1 MVRTWSRVMQI
12 NLISGYMIE
21 NSTMGFDSICV
32 ERHLAEESRGEITS
46 CDSYSIAQH
55 QLIRS

>member
-1 MVRTWSRVMQI
+1 MQI
-12 NLISGYMIE
+12 DLISGYMIE

-46 CDSYSIAQH
+46 CDSYSI
-55 QLIRS
+55 S